1 MSLLKTS
8 IRLMLW
14 VFFKVDLLVCSGRG
28 LNWVNCQV
36 VSLPVLC
43 GELLEGDHL
52 HCGGPVLVDQVSE
65 LSWVRGHPHQG
76 FRGWVARL
84 LPLTVEEDDLVGDG
98 IHAEPHVAALLVHFV
113 ERNWRRSISIEA
125 TISLSEY
132 QLVLQE
138 QTPAKVS
145 FISFNLPY

>member
-1 MSLLKTS
+1 MVILTK
-8 IRLMLW
+8 
-14 VFFKVDLLVCSGRG
+14 
-28 LNWVNCQV
+28 
-36 VSLPVLC
+36 
-43 GELLEGDHL
+43 
-52 HCGGPVLVDQVSE
+52 
-65 LSWVRGHPHQG
+65 G
-76 FRGWVARL
+76 FRGWLARL

-98 IHAEPHVAALLVHFV
+98 IHAEHHVAALLVHFV